1 MPEPQPLIGQSQELV
16 ERAAPALRHLHV
28 EAARK
33 MQRAE
38 LLLPQEVHPVIAPP
52 AGDLD
57 DHLLLAGS
65 VMSPI
70 VGEND
75 FFDQIDRIADRGM
88 NFDRG
93 HRGHRALLEATRQDG
108 INTRIGGNP
117 SGCTPPQGLK
127 RPFLEYSTKLRCQT
141 KAAVARLDLGVLRAS
156 TSGTRGTA
164 VFNHT

>member
-28 EAARK
+28 EAAGK

-52 AGDLD
+52 AGDLH
-57 DHLLLAGS
+57 DHLLLAGP
-65 VMSPI
+65 VMGPVI
-70 VGEND
+70 GEDD

-108 INTRIGGNP
+108 IKTRTDGDP
-117 SGCTPPQGLK
+117 SGCTPPKGLDG
-127 RPFLEYSTKLRCQT
+127 PSIEYPTKLRCQSP
-141 KAAVARLDLGVLRAS
+141 AAVARLDLEVLPAG

-164 VFNHT
+164 SF